1 MMAVSWLDAN
11 FATIVNG
18 LALGSVLFIIA
29 VGLSLVFGTMNV
41 LNLAHGGFAF
51 LGAYVGVGLA
61 TAQQSLAMAALALVL
76 AFALG
81 AVLGVLLAAMT
92 HTVDSHL
99 RQALLTLGV
108 ALVIGE
114 LVREFFGP
122 DVRSVPPPA
131 ALGGSVDLL
140 GSPYP
145 VYRLFLVAIGVAVA
159 VVLYVVLEKTKVGAL
174 VRASVADRDMVEA
187 IGVRTSLLMGGVFA
201 AGAGLASMGGLLAS
215 PVLGVQPGLD
225 DTILLLAL
233 VVVVIGG
240 LGSVRGALL
249 GALLVGQVQSLGVAV
264 FPQIA
269 SFLLFGMM
277 GAVLLLR
284 PKGLL
289 PSRAVSQA

>member
-1 MMAVSWLDAN
+1 MMVVSWLDAN

-159 VVLYVVLEKTKVGAL
+159 VVLYVVL
-174 VRASVADRDMVEA
+174 
-187 IGVRTSLLMGGVFA
+187 
-201 AGAGLASMGGLLAS
+201 
-215 PVLGVQPGLD
+215 
-225 DTILLLAL
+225 
-233 VVVVIGG
+233 
-240 LGSVRGALL
+240 
-249 GALLVGQVQSLGVAV
+249 
-264 FPQIA
+264 
-269 SFLLFGMM
+269 
-277 GAVLLLR
+277 
-284 PKGLL
+284 
-289 PSRAVSQA
+289 

>member
-1 MMAVSWLDAN
+1 
-11 FATIVNG
+11 
-18 LALGSVLFIIA
+18 
-29 VGLSLVFGTMNV
+29 
-41 LNLAHGGFAF
+41 
-51 LGAYVGVGLA
+51 
-61 TAQQSLAMAALALVL
+61 
-76 AFALG
+76 
-81 AVLGVLLAAMT
+81 
-92 HTVDSHL
+92 
-99 RQALLTLGV
+99 
-108 ALVIGE
+108 
-114 LVREFFGP
+114 
-122 DVRSVPPPA
+122 
-131 ALGGSVDLL
+131 
-140 GSPYP
+140 
-145 VYRLFLVAIGVAVA
+145 
-159 VVLYVVLEKTKVGAL
+159 
-174 VRASVADRDMVEA
+174 MVEA

>member
-1 MMAVSWLDAN
+1 MVSSWFDDNAV
-11 FATIVNG
+11 TMVNG
-18 LALGSVLFIIA
+18 LALGSVLFIVA

-61 TAQQSLAMAALALVL
+61 TAQQSLALGALALVL
-76 AFALG
+76 SFVLG
-81 AVLGVLLAAMT
+81 AALGVLLAAMT
-92 HTVDSHL
+92 RTVDSHL

-122 DVRSVPPPA
+122 DVRSVPPPQ
-131 ALGGSVDLL
+131 ALRGSVDLL

-145 VYRLFLVAIGVAVA
+145 VYRLLLVGVGA
-159 VVLYVVLEKTKVGAL
+159 VVALSLYVLLERTKTGAL
-174 VRASVADRDMVEA
+174 VRATVADRDMVEA
-187 IGVRTSLLMGGVFA
+187 IGVRTGLLTGGVFA
-201 AGAGLASMGGLLAS
+201 AGAGLASAGGLLAA

-233 VVVVIGG
+233 VVIVTGG

-249 GALLVGQVQSLGVAV
+249 GALLVGQIQSLGVALLPDV
-264 FPQIA
+264 A
-269 SFLLFGMM
+269 AFLLFGMM
-277 GAVLLLR
+277 ALVLLVR

-289 PSRAVSQA
+289 PPRAVARG